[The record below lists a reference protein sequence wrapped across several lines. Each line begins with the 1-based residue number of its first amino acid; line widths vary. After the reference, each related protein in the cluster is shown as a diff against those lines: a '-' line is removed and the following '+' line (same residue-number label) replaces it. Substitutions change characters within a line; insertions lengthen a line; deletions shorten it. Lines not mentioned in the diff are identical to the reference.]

1 MAIRSMTAT
10 IAVFVMSGALA
21 LNAQTPTPQ
30 TTPQQP
36 RTQAPTP
43 QPQTEQPR
51 AQMPQTDQQRAA
63 AGTQARGNAGER
75 ILTLT
80 GCLQAEKDVPG
91 RRESATERAG
101 MGEDYILT
109 NVKMSQGASTSG
121 IGLGPMYQ
129 VKGGSLN
136 ESELKNHLGH
146 QVELTG
152 SIENNS
158 DIRGGLAGRSDS
170 PTDSSRAT
178 TAAGNSNLPNFE
190 ATSLKMIAATC
201 QAQ

>member
-1 MAIRSMTAT
+1 MSIRSTTAT
-10 IAVFVMSGALA
+10 ISALVISGAMT
-21 LNAQTPTPQ
+21 LNAQAPNPQ
-30 TTPQQP
+30 TTQQQP
-36 RTQAPTP
+36 RAQ
-43 QPQTEQPR
+43 QPQTEQQR
-51 AQMPQTDQQRAA
+51 TATDTQT
-63 AGTQARGNAGER
+63 RGNAGER

-91 RRESATERAG
+91 RRESVTERAG

-109 NVKMSQGASTSG
+109 NVKMSPAASTSG
-121 IGLGPMYQ
+121 IGLGSMYQ
-129 VKGGSLN
+129 VKGGSLS
-136 ESELKNHLGH
+136 ESELKDHLGH

-201 QAQ
+201 PAQ